1 MKKYAVVLSSIVDG
15 AEVSIQFLVSSDM
28 TVKQLRSFYLCK
40 GSVSVSDVYVE
51 TLDELAQENCQ
62 NP

>member
-1 MKKYAVVLSSIVDG
+1 VKKYAVVLSSIVDG